1 MGSQTQSPGIS
12 RPGRILCWKSVC
24 CLDTLLCSFNMVLF
38 STFQW
43 AVKLFPPFA
52 LDVAPFQGDMWFLHE
67 FIAHKWKLQQ
77 MARSSPRW
85 CALVGHVAFFLCYYV
100 SNPEQQKDICFF
112 FPTVLWTALRRRRS
126 IRSGAVFT
134 GSRPFG
140 SNISFT
146 SSHTLHFTKSV
157 LFCFT
162 LLSNELFI
170 FSGFDYFYSLTI
182 DTERNTRPV

>member
-24 CLDTLLCSFNMVLF
+24 CLDTLLCSFNVVLF
-38 STFQW
+38 STFLW

-85 CALVGHVAFFLCYYV
+85 CALLGHVAFFVCYYV
-100 SNPEQQKDICFF
+100 SNPELRKDVCFF
-112 FPTVLWTALRRRRS
+112 LQLSAEPLLEEDRAYEAERDLQAADLSVQVCPS
-126 IRSGAVFT
+126 PAVT
-134 GSRPFG
+134 PC
-140 SNISFT
+140 T
-146 SSHTLHFTKSV
+146 SLKV
-157 LFCFT
+157 P
-162 LLSNELFI
+162 
-170 FSGFDYFYSLTI
+170 YSLMNFSYFLVLT
-182 DTERNTRPV
+182 TRVHQQ